1 MDTFD
6 IDVAVKRGHI
16 IPYKNESLPSSLMN
30 LQSLS
35 FTSSPLVQGDDA
47 LVIYPSDPDIFF
59 SLLYSRIDSLYVSI
73 EKLRKGVVEV
83 NSN

>member
-6 IDVAVKRGHI
+6 IDVLVKRDHI
-16 IPYKNESLPSSLMN
+16 IPYKNKFLPSSLMN

-35 FTSSPLVQGDDA
+35 FTSSPLVQADDT
-47 LVIYPSDPDIFF
+47 LVISPSDPDTFF
-59 SLLYSRIDSLYVSI
+59 SLLCSRIDSLYVSI
-73 EKLRKGVVEV
+73 EKLRKGGVEV